1 MPSKRLMG
9 FWAFMDIALLAA
21 GAIMV
26 AFSQIFGAPNL
37 LINIALRPNF
47 LLSEYLLQTLFP
59 RIILKPGVKAG
70 WLPVYSS
77 S

>member
-1 MPSKRLMG
+1 MG

-26 AFSQIFGAPNL
+26 AFSQIFAQPNL

-47 LLSEYLLQTLFP
+47 LTGELSLAPSL
-59 RIILKPGVKAG
+59 V
-70 WLPVYSS
+70 SS
-77 S
+77 